1 MNRKNGE
8 RRWKITHKFNAGKRQ
23 NTRKTLI
30 EMTCIKI
37 NAHLPRYILCGRRIY
52 RVIKSKYVFVW
63 ADKDIHIHTH
73 THLYRRER
81 GQVRYRVYS
90 QLNKTSEKC
99 RLFARKPK
107 RRKIYVLWMA
117 TRRINIGNIFPLMIC
132 SRSTVAGI
140 WLNSNRYCSLNH
152 RFMKMGRCSV
162 YHLWWLFYQMR

>member
-1 MNRKNGE
+1 MNRKNGG
-8 RRWKITHKFNAGKRQ
+8 RKWKITHKFNAGKRQ

-37 NAHLPRYILCGRRIY
+37 NAHLPRYILCGQRIY

-63 ADKDIHIHTH
+63 ADKDIHTH
-73 THLYRRER
+73 IYIAEKGDKYDTEYTVNWIK
-81 GQVRYRVYS
+81 QVKNVDYS
-90 QLNKTSEKC
+90 LGN
-99 RLFARKPK
+99 RKVG
-107 RRKIYVLWMA
+107 RFMYYEWQHEESISV
-117 TRRINIGNIFPLMIC
+117 IFFPLMIC